1 MARKLRYGI
10 YDTARHVW
18 LRQAILPTGDGSA
31 MVTEWTQ
38 RPEKALRFPGVKS
51 AEAMLEKLGGVS
63 APKGLRASASGC
75 AARNPRPSMATGAGR
90 CGEFVIVNGKGEIV
104 A

>member
-10 YDTARHVW
+10 YDTARHMW
-18 LRQAILPTGDGSA
+18 LQQAILPTGDGSA

-51 AEAMLEKLGGVS
+51 AEAMLEKLGRFS
-63 APKGLRASASGC
+63 
-75 AARNPRPSMATGAGR
+75 
-90 CGEFVIVNGKGEIV
+90 EFVIINGKGEIV